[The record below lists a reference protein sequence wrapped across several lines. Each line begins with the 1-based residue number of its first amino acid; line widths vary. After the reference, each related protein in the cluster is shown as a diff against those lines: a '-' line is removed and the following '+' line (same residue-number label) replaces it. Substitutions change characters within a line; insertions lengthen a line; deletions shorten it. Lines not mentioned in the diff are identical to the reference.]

1 MDFKE
6 VVNTRRAVNLF
17 DPEKSVEQSILRE
30 LVETAASAPS
40 GFNFQ
45 PWSLI
50 VLEDKEEK
58 LRLQKHAM
66 DQPKV
71 SQAPVCLILLAD
83 TQGWMAGNRFADR
96 NFDEMVKTGAM
107 REEKRDW
114 FNNLCQSLYGTDR
127 ETGVAFACKNTSFF
141 AMTLMLA
148 ARDMGLH
155 THPMD
160 GFDKKGVKDEFN
172 IPDRYWV
179 SMLIA
184 LGYFPEGGH
193 MPEPKWRKTY
203 DEIFVNF
210 NP

>member
-1 MDFKE
+1 MDFKT
-6 VVNTRRAVNLF
+6 VVNTRRAVNFF
-17 DPEKSVEQSILRE
+17 DAEKAIPQSRLCE
-30 LVETAASAPS
+30 LVETAAMAPS
-40 GFNFQ
+40 GFNLQ
-45 PWSLI
+45 PWTLI

-66 DQPKV
+66 NQPKV

-96 NFDEMVKTGAM
+96 NFDEMVKAGAM
-107 REEKRDW
+107 TADKRDR
-114 FNNLCQSLYGTDR
+114 FNNLCKSLYGTDR
-127 ETGVAFACKNTSFF
+127 ETGVAFACKNASFF
-141 AMTLMLA
+141 AMALMLA

-160 GFDKKGVKDEFN
+160 GFDQKGVKDEFN

-179 SMLIA
+179 PLLIA
-184 LGYFPEGGH
+184 LGYFAGDKT

-203 DEIFVNF
+203 DEIVVDF
-210 NP
+210 NH

>member
-1 MDFKE
+1 MDFKT

-17 DPEKSVEQSILRE
+17 DPEKSVTPGMLRE
-30 LVETAASAPS
+30 LVETAGQAPS

-50 VLEDKEEK
+50 VLDDKADR

-66 DQPKV
+66 NQPKV

-83 TQGWMAGNRFADR
+83 THGWMSGNRFADR
-96 NFDEMVKTGAM
+96 NFNEMVNAGTM
-107 REEKRDW
+107 NPDKRDW
-114 FNNLCQSLYGTDR
+114 FDNLCRSLYGTDR
-127 ETGVAFACKNTSFF
+127 ETGVAFACKNAAFF

-160 GFDKKGVKDEFN
+160 GFDQAAVKSEFN
-172 IPDRYWV
+172 IPDQYWV
-179 SMLIA
+179 PLLIA
-184 LGYFPEGGH
+184 LGFFPTDQE
-193 MPEPKWRKTY
+193 MPGPKWRKTY
-203 DEIFVNF
+203 DEIVVKFH
-210 NP
+210 